1 MFTPRNK
8 IKLIVLG
15 NSYTGKTS
23 IISKY
28 YNCNYKNDTRIDYY
42 AKIVNNIKVDTWDIK
57 GGIEYDKITN
67 TYIQDANAFIILFD
81 ITNKSSFNNITSW
94 IERIKENSNIYG
106 NKYYPIM
113 LLGNKS
119 DLIKDRQILF
129 SEANKYARDNKLLYL
144 EVSMHDK
151 DRLMSCIDTY
161 IENVYNFIY
170 NDDNDND
177 INNIQFMNSQFCNK
191 NMVISKS
198 IENITLENEKYTK
211 KQRCYNC
218 LTCYM
223 L

>member
-8 IKLIVLG
+8 IKLSILG
-15 NSYTGKTS
+15 DSYTGKTS

-28 YNCNYKNDTRIDYY
+28 YNCNYKNDTRVDYY
-42 AKIVNNIKVDTWDIK
+42 TKVFNNIKVDTWDVK
-57 GGIEYDKITN
+57 GDIAYNKITN

-81 ITNKSSFNNITSW
+81 ITNKSSFNNISIW
-94 IERIKENSNIYG
+94 IDRIRENTNIDV
-106 NKYYPIM
+106 NKYYPIL

-119 DLIKDRQILF
+119 DLTTERRVLF
-129 SEANKYARDNKLLYL
+129 SEANKYAKENKLLYL
-144 EVSMHDK
+144 EISMHDK
-151 DRLMSCIDTY
+151 DRIMSCIDTY

-170 NDDNDND
+170 NDDNENF
-177 INNIQFMNSQFCNK
+177 INSRFTNK
-191 NMVISKS
+191 SMTISKS
-198 IENITLENEKYTK
+198 IEKITIDNDKYTK

>member
-8 IKLIVLG
+8 MKLVVLG
-15 NSYTGKTS
+15 NSYTGKTA

-42 AKIVNNIKVDTWDIK
+42 TKMVNNIKVDTWDVK
-57 GGIEYDKITN
+57 GGIEYDKMTN

-81 ITNKSSFNNITSW
+81 ITNKSSFNNISSW
-94 IERIKENSNIYG
+94 IERIRENSNIYG
-106 NKYYPIM
+106 NKYYPM
-113 LLGNKS
+113 LLLGNKS
-119 DLIKDRQILF
+119 DLTTERRILF

-170 NDDNDND
+170 NDDND
-177 INNIQFMNSQFCNK
+177 IANIHFMNSQFGSNK
-191 NMVISKS
+191 NITISKS
-198 IENITLENEKYTK
+198 IENITLENDKYTK